1 MSEPPRESIPRRS
14 RARWIRDVLGRN
26 AKQLSFIPRERRF
39 YDLFEQQATVI
50 VRSAVL
56 LEQALA
62 DAASLIRYQQEIKD
76 LERQGDEI
84 THEIVV
90 TLNRTFVTPFD
101 HEDIYA
107 LASGLDD
114 ILDYIEEV
122 ADTANLYGITTIPEP
137 ARELARLLS
146 RAVGELEQAIGKLES
161 GKGIEEHSAEV
172 HRLEDGGDSVSRRA
186 IAELFAGEHPLLEV
200 IKLKELYGLLEDS
213 LHRGVAMAMLIA
225 VLFGAITW
233 NLFTWRAGLP
243 SSSSHA
249 LIGALI
255 GMGLAV
261 YGLDMVQWGEVYPVF
276 IALVTSPVVG
286 LLIAYVLTVVL
297 LNLFRRVR
305 PSHDNGV
312 FRRLQ
317 LFSSGFVAF
326 SHGAND
332 AQKTMAI
339 ITLALFSS
347 GHLPEF
353 IVPTWV
359 ALAAAIAIGLGTW
372 AGGWRII
379 RMEPVD
385 GFAAQTAAAAVIQL
399 ATTWG
404 LPVST
409 TQVVSGAVMG
419 AGATRRFSAVR
430 WGVARRI
437 VWAWIFTIP
446 ASAVF

>member
-1 MSEPPRESIPRRS
+1 MPDPQTLLL
-14 RARWIRDVLGRN
+14 VLTI
-26 AKQLSFIPRERRF
+26 AIAL
-39 YDLFEQQATVI
+39 LFDFTN
-50 VRSAVL
+50 
-56 LEQALA
+56 
-62 DAASLIRYQQEIKD
+62 
-76 LERQGDEI
+76 GF
-84 THEIVV
+84 H
-90 TLNRTFVTPFD
+90 
-101 HEDIYA
+101 
-107 LASGLDD
+107 
-114 ILDYIEEV
+114 
-122 ADTANLYGITTIPEP
+122 DTAN
-137 ARELARLLS
+137 
-146 RAVGELEQAIGKLES
+146 AVGTAIGTRALPPRFAV
-161 GKGIEEHSAEV
+161 GLTAILNLVGAVVTTQFLHAEV
-172 HRLEDGGDSVSRRA
+172 ANTVGSLVA
-186 IAELFAGEHPLLEV
+186 PAG
-200 IKLKELYGLLEDS
+200 
-213 LHRGVAMAMLIA
+213 GVAMSMLIA

-255 GMGLAV
+255 GMGFAV
-261 YGLDMVQWGEVYPVF
+261 YGLDAVQWGEVYPVL
-276 IALVTSPVVG
+276 IALVTSPAVG

-297 LNLFRRVR
+297 LNLFCRVR
-305 PSHDNGV
+305 PSHANGV

-317 LFSSGFVAF
+317 LFSSAFVAF

-379 RMEPVD
+379 RTMGTRIVRMQPVD

-419 AGATRRFSAVR
+419 AGSTRRFSAVR

-446 ASAVF
+446 ASAVLAATAALLITAEPLAVMFAVLILGAVTLVWVARRVSSRKRSAHFDDEGGDRVPKLRQ

>member
-1 MSEPPRESIPRRS
+1 MLSTA
-14 RARWIRDVLGRN
+14 ARPWRTCWRVSLTRMTDPQTLLLVLTI
-26 AKQLSFIPRERRF
+26 AIAL
-39 YDLFEQQATVI
+39 LFDFTN
-50 VRSAVL
+50 
-56 LEQALA
+56 
-62 DAASLIRYQQEIKD
+62 
-76 LERQGDEI
+76 GF
-84 THEIVV
+84 H
-90 TLNRTFVTPFD
+90 
-101 HEDIYA
+101 
-107 LASGLDD
+107 
-114 ILDYIEEV
+114 
-122 ADTANLYGITTIPEP
+122 DTAN
-137 ARELARLLS
+137 
-146 RAVGELEQAIGKLES
+146 AVGTAIGTRALPPRFAV
-161 GKGIEEHSAEV
+161 GLTAILNLVGAVVTTQFLHAEV
-172 HRLEDGGDSVSRRA
+172 ANTVGKLVA
-186 IAELFAGEHPLLEV
+186 PAG
-200 IKLKELYGLLEDS
+200 
-213 LHRGVAMAMLIA
+213 GVAMSMLIA

-255 GMGLAV
+255 SMGLAV
-261 YGLDMVQWGEVYPVF
+261 YGLDAVQWGEVYPVF

-297 LNLFRRVR
+297 LNLFCRVR
-305 PSHDNGV
+305 PSHANGV

-347 GHLPEF
+347 GHLPDF
-353 IVPTWV
+353 VVPVWV
-359 ALAAAIAIGLGTW
+359 ALAAATAIGLGTW

-379 RMEPVD
+379 RTMGTRIVRMQPVD

-419 AGATRRFSAVR
+419 AGSTRRFSAVR

-446 ASAVF
+446 ASAVLAASAALLITAEPLAVMFAALIILGVVTLVWVARRLGSRKPSPHFDDEGDYRVSKLRQ

>member
-1 MSEPPRESIPRRS
+1 MPSTA
-14 RARWIRDVLGRN
+14 ARPWRTCWRVSLTRMPDPQTLLLVLTI
-26 AKQLSFIPRERRF
+26 AIAL
-39 YDLFEQQATVI
+39 LFDFTN
-50 VRSAVL
+50 
-56 LEQALA
+56 
-62 DAASLIRYQQEIKD
+62 
-76 LERQGDEI
+76 GF
-84 THEIVV
+84 H
-90 TLNRTFVTPFD
+90 
-101 HEDIYA
+101 
-107 LASGLDD
+107 
-114 ILDYIEEV
+114 
-122 ADTANLYGITTIPEP
+122 DTAN
-137 ARELARLLS
+137 
-146 RAVGELEQAIGKLES
+146 AVGTAIGTRALPPRFAV
-161 GKGIEEHSAEV
+161 GLTAILNLVGAVVTTQFLHAEV
-172 HRLEDGGDSVSRRA
+172 ANTVGSLVA
-186 IAELFAGEHPLLEV
+186 PAG
-200 IKLKELYGLLEDS
+200 
-213 LHRGVAMAMLIA
+213 GVAMSMLIA

-261 YGLDMVQWGEVYPVF
+261 YGLDMVQWGEVYPVC
-276 IALVTSPVVG
+276 IALVTTPVVG

-297 LNLFRRVR
+297 LNLFCRVR
-305 PSHDNGV
+305 PSHANGV

-317 LFSSGFVAF
+317 LFSSAFVAF

-347 GHLPEF
+347 GRLPEF
-353 IVPTWV
+353 VVPVWV

-379 RMEPVD
+379 RTMGTRIVRMQPVD

-399 ATTWG
+399 ATALG

-419 AGATRRFSAVR
+419 AGATHRFSAVR

-446 ASAVF
+446 ASALLAALAALLVRARPLAVALAVLILGTGLLVTFARWMRRRRARAKIHSKL

>member
-1 MSEPPRESIPRRS
+1 MPDAQALLLVLTIAVALLFDFTNGFHDTANAIGTAVGTRAMTPRV
-14 RARWIRDVLGRN
+14 AV
-26 AKQLSFIPRERRF
+26 AF
-39 YDLFEQQATVI
+39 
-50 VRSAVL
+50 SAVL
-56 LEQALA
+56 NLVGA
-62 DAASLIRYQQEIKD
+62 
-76 LERQGDEI
+76 
-84 THEIVV
+84 VV
-90 TLNRTFVTPFD
+90 TTQLL
-101 HEDIYA
+101 HA
-107 LASGLDD
+107 
-114 ILDYIEEV
+114 EV
-122 ADTANLYGITTIPEP
+122 ANTVGSLVAP
-137 ARELARLLS
+137 A
-146 RAVGELEQAIGKLES
+146 
-161 GKGIEEHSAEV
+161 
-172 HRLEDGGDSVSRRA
+172 D
-186 IAELFAGEHPLLEV
+186 
-200 IKLKELYGLLEDS
+200 
-213 LHRGVAMAMLIA
+213 GVALSMLVA

-233 NLFTWRAGLP
+233 NLITWSAGLP

-255 GMGLAV
+255 GMGFVA
-261 YGLDMVQWGEVYPVF
+261 YGLGAIQWAEVYPVF
-276 IALVTSPVVG
+276 IALLTSPIAG
-286 LLIAYVLTVVL
+286 LVLAYILAVVL
-297 LNLFRRVR
+297 LNLFSRAR
-305 PSHDNGV
+305 PSQANGV

-317 LFSSGFVAF
+317 FFSSGFVAF

-353 IVPTWV
+353 VVPVWV
-359 ALAAAIAIGLGTW
+359 ALAAATAIGLGTW

-379 RMEPVD
+379 RTMGTRIVRMQPVD

-419 AGATRRFSAVR
+419 AGSTRRFSAVR

-446 ASAVF
+446 ASAILAAVAALTIAAGPIAVTLAVLVMGVVVLALLVRQRRRKQPSTDVVMGSMEDPGTAQANASLNGGSRSVSDKVVVKAG

>member
-1 MSEPPRESIPRRS
+1 MPDAQTLLLALTVAVALLFDFTNGFHDTANAIGTTIGTRALPPRVAIG
-14 RARWIRDVLGRN
+14 L
-26 AKQLSFIPRERRF
+26 
-39 YDLFEQQATVI
+39 
-50 VRSAVL
+50 SAVL
-56 LEQALA
+56 NLVGA
-62 DAASLIRYQQEIKD
+62 
-76 LERQGDEI
+76 
-84 THEIVV
+84 IV
-90 TLNRTFVTPFD
+90 TTQLL
-101 HEDIYA
+101 HA
-107 LASGLDD
+107 
-114 ILDYIEEV
+114 EV
-122 ADTANLYGITTIPEP
+122 ANTVGSLVAP
-137 ARELARLLS
+137 A
-146 RAVGELEQAIGKLES
+146 G
-161 GKGIEEHSAEV
+161 
-172 HRLEDGGDSVSRRA
+172 
-186 IAELFAGEHPLLEV
+186 
-200 IKLKELYGLLEDS
+200 
-213 LHRGVAMAMLIA
+213 GVAMPMLVA
-225 VLFGAITW
+225 VLFSAISW

-261 YGLDMVQWGEVYPVF
+261 YGADAVVWAEVYPVF
-276 IALVTSPVVG
+276 IALVTSPIAG
-286 LLIAYVLTVVL
+286 LVIAYAASVAL
-297 LNLFRRVR
+297 LNLLRRVR
-305 PSHDNGV
+305 PSHANSA

-347 GHLPEF
+347 GHLAQF
-353 IVPTWV
+353 AVPTWV
-359 ALAAAIAIGLGTW
+359 ALAAALAIGLGTW

-379 RMEPVD
+379 RTMGTRIIRMEPVD
-385 GFAAQTAAAAVIQL
+385 GFAAQTVAAAVIQL

-409 TQVVSGAVMG
+409 TQVVSGSVMG

-446 ASAVF
+446 ASAALAALAALLVKAGPVAVTLVVLSLGVATIVLLARRMRRKRPSTDLGIGRIDGPQTARDRVGVGGESAREYPQ

>member
-1 MSEPPRESIPRRS
+1 MPDPQTLLL
-14 RARWIRDVLGRN
+14 VLTI
-26 AKQLSFIPRERRF
+26 AIAL
-39 YDLFEQQATVI
+39 LFDFTN
-50 VRSAVL
+50 
-56 LEQALA
+56 
-62 DAASLIRYQQEIKD
+62 
-76 LERQGDEI
+76 GF
-84 THEIVV
+84 H
-90 TLNRTFVTPFD
+90 
-101 HEDIYA
+101 
-107 LASGLDD
+107 
-114 ILDYIEEV
+114 
-122 ADTANLYGITTIPEP
+122 DTAN
-137 ARELARLLS
+137 
-146 RAVGELEQAIGKLES
+146 AVGTAIGTRALPPRFAV
-161 GKGIEEHSAEV
+161 GLTAILNLVGAVVTTQFLHAEV
-172 HRLEDGGDSVSRRA
+172 ANTVGSLVA
-186 IAELFAGEHPLLEV
+186 PAG
-200 IKLKELYGLLEDS
+200 
-213 LHRGVAMAMLIA
+213 GVAMSMLIA

-261 YGLDMVQWGEVYPVF
+261 YGLDAVQWGEVYPVL

-297 LNLFRRVR
+297 LNLFCRVR
-305 PSHDNGV
+305 PSHANGV

-317 LFSSGFVAF
+317 LFSSAFVAF

-347 GHLPEF
+347 GRLPEF
-353 IVPTWV
+353 VVPVWV

-379 RMEPVD
+379 RTMGTRIVRMQPVD

-419 AGATRRFSAVR
+419 AGSTRRFSAVR

-446 ASAVF
+446 ASAVLAASAALLITAEPLAVMFAVLILGAVTLIWVARRVSSRKRSAPIDDEGGDRVPKLRQ

>member
-1 MSEPPRESIPRRS
+1 MPDAQTLLLVLTIAVALFFDFTNGFHDTANAIGTTVGTRALPPRV
-14 RARWIRDVLGRN
+14 AVGL
-26 AKQLSFIPRERRF
+26 
-39 YDLFEQQATVI
+39 
-50 VRSAVL
+50 SAVL
-56 LEQALA
+56 NLVGA
-62 DAASLIRYQQEIKD
+62 
-76 LERQGDEI
+76 
-84 THEIVV
+84 IV
-90 TLNRTFVTPFD
+90 TTQLL
-101 HEDIYA
+101 HA
-107 LASGLDD
+107 
-114 ILDYIEEV
+114 EV
-122 ADTANLYGITTIPEP
+122 ANTVGSLVAPE
-137 ARELARLLS
+137 
-146 RAVGELEQAIGKLES
+146 G
-161 GKGIEEHSAEV
+161 
-172 HRLEDGGDSVSRRA
+172 
-186 IAELFAGEHPLLEV
+186 
-200 IKLKELYGLLEDS
+200 
-213 LHRGVAMAMLIA
+213 GVAMSMLIA

-233 NLFTWRAGLP
+233 NLITWRAGLP

-261 YGLDMVQWGEVYPVF
+261 YGVGSVQWGEVYPVF
-276 IALVTSPVVG
+276 IALISSPIAGLVV
-286 LLIAYVLTVVL
+286 AYVVSVVL
-297 LNLFRRVR
+297 LNLLRRAR
-305 PSHDNGV
+305 PSHANSA

-347 GHLPEF
+347 GHLTEF
-353 IVPTWV
+353 AVPTWV
-359 ALAAAIAIGLGTW
+359 VLAAALAIGLGTW

-379 RMEPVD
+379 RTMGTRIVRMEPLD
-385 GFAAQTAAAAVIQL
+385 GFAAQTVAAAVIQL

-409 TQVVSGAVMG
+409 TQVVSGSVMG

-446 ASAVF
+446 ASAALAALAAVLIKAGPLALTLAVLVSGVAALVLLTRGMRRKRPSTDFGIGPIEDPNTAGKSVKRESAKGSAMKVGRS

>member
-1 MSEPPRESIPRRS
+1 MP
-14 RARWIRDVLGRN
+14 
-26 AKQLSFIPRERRF
+26 
-39 YDLFEQQATVI
+39 
-50 VRSAVL
+50 
-56 LEQALA
+56 
-62 DAASLIRYQQEIKD
+62 DAA
-76 LERQGDEI
+76 
-84 THEIVV
+84 
-90 TLNRTFVTPFD
+90 TLLLALTIAVALFFD
-101 HEDIYA
+101 FTNGFH
-107 LASGLDD
+107 
-114 ILDYIEEV
+114 
-122 ADTANLYGITTIPEP
+122 DTANAIGTTIGTRALPP
-137 ARELARLLS
+137 RV
-146 RAVGELEQAIGKLES
+146 AVGLSAILNLVGAIVTTQLLHAEVANTVGKLVAPE
-161 GKGIEEHSAEV
+161 G
-172 HRLEDGGDSVSRRA
+172 
-186 IAELFAGEHPLLEV
+186 
-200 IKLKELYGLLEDS
+200 
-213 LHRGVAMAMLIA
+213 GVAMLMLIA

-233 NLFTWRAGLP
+233 NLITWRAGLP

-261 YGLDMVQWGEVYPVF
+261 YGVGAVQWGEVYPVF
-276 IALVTSPVVG
+276 IALICSPIAGLVV
-286 LLIAYVLTVVL
+286 AYVVSVAL
-297 LNLFRRVR
+297 LNLLRRAR
-305 PSHDNGV
+305 PSHANGA

-347 GHLPEF
+347 GHLEKF
-353 IVPTWV
+353 AVPTWV
-359 ALAAAIAIGLGTW
+359 ALAAALAIGLGTW

-379 RMEPVD
+379 RTMGTRIVRMEPVD
-385 GFAAQTAAAAVIQL
+385 GFAAQTVAAAVIQL

-409 TQVVSGAVMG
+409 TQVVSGSVMG

-446 ASAVF
+446 ASAALAALAALLIQAGPLAVTLAIIVLAVGAIALLARRARRKRPDTGFGSGPIEDPNTAGKGASVERGSAQGSRVKVGRS